1 MKKCLI
7 CFGLVIICFIGN
19 AQVDIKKEII
29 AFSDTT
35 ELIIRNGR
43 KLIVEKTV
51 SGDHEGAIQTL
62 NYLKNNIDER
72 YVILYPYEEILIS
85 LANRSFELF
94 LYNVRNFNSLLQNKT
109 KSIQMDE
116 ISDEIHIYLS
126 KEMDFI
132 TEELDNSDLA
142 VTDNTLIKLYIR
154 YYLND
159 NKAVLN
165 KDIKAYEK
173 KYPQTE
179 YSDFLNKMK
188 SSTTTG
194 RMNFCIGFGT
204 EFLNG
209 NISKNFNNHFQMMNF
224 EFDGFINQFYT
235 SLFMEGSVGKLTST
249 TDIPV
254 RKKDLIHKE
263 GESVS
268 SLKYGL
274 KMGRTIFSNH
284 TFNLY
289 PYISI
294 GGYEMNSQ
302 SPEFEP
308 RDTYN
313 PKNNLSAS
321 FFTGIGASCDIM
333 IKTWGAKKVYDP
345 SGYLFIRPSMG
356 YDFFLTNK
364 EISKGS
370 DFYLS
375 FSLGIGFGGN
385 N

>member
-7 CFGLVIICFIGN
+7 CFGLVLICFIGN

-35 ELIIRNGR
+35 ELIIRYGR

-51 SGDHEGAIQTL
+51 SGDHEGAIQAL

-72 YVILYPYEEILIS
+72 YVILYPYEEILVS

-94 LYNVRNFNSLLQNKT
+94 LYNVRNFNSLMQNKT

-142 VTDNTLIKLYIR
+142 VSDNTLIKLYIR

-165 KDIKAYEK
+165 KDIKAYQK

-194 RMNFCIGFGT
+194 RMNFCIGYGT

-235 SLFMEGSVGKLTST
+235 SIFMEGSVGKLTST

-274 KMGRTIFSNH
+274 KMGRTIFSNR

-321 FFTGIGASCDIM
+321 FFTGIGTSCDIM

-345 SGYLFIRPSMG
+345 AGYLFIRPSMG

-375 FSLGIGFGGN
+375 VSLGIGFGGN

>member
-1 MKKCLI
+1 MKKCLTS
-7 CFGLVIICFIGN
+7 FGLIFIFFIGY
-19 AQVDIKKEII
+19 AQVDLKKEII

-51 SGDHEGAIQTL
+51 SGDHAGAIQTL
-62 NYLKNNIDER
+62 NYLKNNMDER
-72 YVILYPYEEILIS
+72 YVILYPYEEILVS

-94 LYNVRNFNSLLQNKT
+94 LYNVRNFNSLMQDKT
-109 KSIQMDE
+109 KSVQME
-116 ISDEIHIYLS
+116 QISDEIHIYLS

-132 TEELDNSDLA
+132 TEELGNSELA
-142 VTDNTLIKLYIR
+142 VTDKTLLNLFIR
-154 YYLND
+154 YYHNE

-165 KDIKAYEK
+165 KDIKDYQK

-179 YSDFLNKMK
+179 YTDFLNEMK

-194 RMNFCIGFGT
+194 RMNFCIGYGN
-204 EFLNG
+204 EFLYG
-209 NISKNFNNHFQMMNF
+209 NISEYFNNHFQMMNM
-224 EFDGFINQFYT
+224 EFDGFINQWYF

-254 RKKDLIHKE
+254 RKKELIHKE

-274 KMGRTIFSNH
+274 KMGRTIFSNR

-308 RDTYN
+308 KDTYN

-321 FFTGIGASCDIM
+321 FFTGIGTSCDIM

-345 SGYLFIRPSMG
+345 TSYLFIRPGIG

-370 DFYLS
+370 DLYLS
-375 FSLGIGFGGN
+375 VSLGIGFGSN

>member
-7 CFGLVIICFIGN
+7 YLGLVLIFINGH

-51 SGDHEGAIQTL
+51 SGDQAGAIQTL
-62 NYLKNNIDER
+62 NYLKNNTDER
-72 YVILYPYEEILIS
+72 YVILYPYEEILVS

-116 ISDEIHIYLS
+116 ISDEIHVYLS

-132 TEELDNSDLA
+132 IEELENSDLA
-142 VTDNTLIKLYIR
+142 VPDITLIKLYIR

-159 NKAVLN
+159 NKTVLN
-165 KDIKAYEK
+165 KDIKNYQK

-179 YSDFLNKMK
+179 YTDFLNKMK

-194 RMNFCIGFGT
+194 RMNFCFGYGT

-209 NISKNFNNHFQMMNF
+209 NISEYFNNHFQIMDM
-224 EFDGFINQFYT
+224 EFDCFINQFYT
-235 SLFMEGSVGKLTST
+235 SIFMEGSVGKLTST

-254 RKKDLIHKE
+254 RKKDLIHKK

-274 KMGRTIFSNH
+274 KMGKSVFSNR

-289 PYISI
+289 PYVSI

-308 RDTYN
+308 KDTYN

-321 FFTGIGASCDIM
+321 FFTGIGTSCDIM

-345 SGYLFIRPSMG
+345 TSYLFIRPGIG

-370 DFYLS
+370 DLYLS
-375 FSLGIGFGGN
+375 VSLGIGFGSN